1 MLFGAKSVCKM
12 NKILTNM
19 LMKRVFLSLLAIFGV
34 CSFAMGQEQE
44 VYENFGV
51 MYNLT
56 MVSSSD
62 KDGTIDA
69 ACQSCEYHS
78 VVTKEKEKVTFLGVL
93 STPYSEYIEVT
104 RNVVYTATPVDYT
117 LGTATLQRAN
127 IYGQSS
133 NGNGRV
139 NPYPEYVSDDSDDYP
154 ILAPVVA
161 RMENVITYSELVSR
175 GAKSVYGANDKWND
189 IVERDIST
197 LDEYEQQDLF
207 YVVPVYVQSGRGT
220 KLDHYDYYVI
230 YNINLTSFQS
240 TRNITTNKSFLVNST
255 LPSISNATVRSLTL
269 ADEITSIAAGAFK
282 NLSKL
287 TSLNAG
293 ASPAEISAT
302 LLYHV
307 KNYAPNEDKYV
318 VDNGL
323 VYKID
328 SKGVPVELTAILYGN
343 DGKTYYI
350 PETVEVVAP
359 DAFVNVKNVTVI
371 SGNEDLVFTGTLT
384 NGNKLQKPS
393 NPLEVIKVNDKL
405 GKVVGVVT
413 SKNIKT
419 VANTTYLVLDFS
431 EAEISQSIS
440 LDEITGY
447 PLAPNK
453 LFYFGQLKEGITVTG
468 QNVVVN
474 GVCENFVMQ
483 DASAAELYIPTRFQA
498 VKATLKRNFSAKD
511 QYATLTV
518 PFELSGSKFRN
529 DFKPAILT
537 KYEDG
542 VVTLTYQG
550 SVPANCPC
558 IVRSKV
564 SGITQLV
571 RENVTVEVTTG
582 DNSLSADQGD
592 AVMYGT
598 YAKTEIAVGSGNA
611 YFNTYAAIR
620 RPVGGNYV
628 NAFRAYVYI
637 PDFANVKVEFVGDDE
652 EVWEVAD
659 GVKDVVKNEVTSEE
673 YYSVNGTKLNE
684 MQTGINVVKKTM
696 SDGTVVTS
704 KVVKK

>member
-1 MLFGAKSVCKM
+1 MPFGAKSVCKM

-19 LMKRVFLSLLAIFGV
+19 LMKRVFLSLLAIFSVSMAV
-34 CSFAMGQEQE
+34 CAETIE
-44 VYENFGV
+44 KDYVT
-51 MYNLT
+51 YNLVAGNVT
-56 MVSSSD
+56 ENVVSNSETSIVDLIFSNQGTQTTLLITYRPEQKINRNLYYSITPVSYDNPVISLKGWDEVTSD
-62 KDGTIDA
+62 QSKPVGQASYDGKAADWSEIVQLAKKSDGGKYVLTYAEVAAAGVTSVLVNGVSRPLSDLKNKELYCYYKSEYYDDWEDEMIVNYYAIRTITVKTDKIINYTDRSYYVVSTNLPVINNGSVTDLTLPKEVATISAGALA
-69 ACQSCEYHS
+69 ALSN
-78 VVTKEKEKVTFLGVL
+78 L
-93 STPYSEYIEVT
+93 STL
-104 RNVVYTATPVDYT
+104 N
-117 LGTATLQRAN
+117 
-127 IYGQSS
+127 
-133 NGNGRV
+133 
-139 NPYPEYVSDDSDDYP
+139 
-154 ILAPVVA
+154 
-161 RMENVITYSELVSR
+161 
-175 GAKSVYGANDKWND
+175 AKSCSAN
-189 IVERDIST
+189 
-197 LDEYEQQDLF
+197 
-207 YVVPVYVQSGRGT
+207 
-220 KLDHYDYYVI
+220 
-230 YNINLTSFQS
+230 
-240 TRNITTNKSFLVNST
+240 
-255 LPSISNATVRSLTL
+255 
-269 ADEITSIAAGAFK
+269 
-282 NLSKL
+282 
-287 TSLNAG
+287 
-293 ASPAEISAT
+293 ISAT
-302 LLYHV
+302 LLAQV
-307 KNYAPNEDKYV
+307 ENYSPNTNKYSLGTG
-318 VDNGL
+318 DLAGL
-323 VYKID
+323 VFNRAKT
-328 SKGVPVELTAILYGN
+328 ELVAILYGN
-343 DGKTYYI
+343 NNKTYYI
-350 PETVEVVAP
+350 PESVERVAP

-371 SGNEDLVFTGTLT
+371 STNEDLEFTGTLT
-384 NGNKLQKPS
+384 NGNKLQKPT
-393 NPLEVIKVNDKL
+393 NPLQVIKVNDKL

-419 VANTTYLVLDFS
+419 VANTTYLCLDFS

-447 PLAPNK
+447 PLTPNK

-483 DASAAELYIPTRFQA
+483 DASGAELYIPTRFQA

-518 PFELSGSKFRN
+518 PFELSGSKFRS

-571 RENVTVEVTTG
+571 RENVAVEVTTG
-582 DNSLSADQGD
+582 ANSLSADQGD

-652 EVWEVAD
+652 EDVWEVAD
-659 GVKDVVKNEVTSEE
+659 GVKDVVNNEVTSVE